1 VAQQFRGAIVGVGKP
16 PLIVERV
23 ERVRDASEDLAQFG
37 LEFVLAALEAAF
49 LFFER
54 CDVFAGGDDSLERAV
69 RPEDG
74 NGRDGEPRSVTGRVL
89 DDELLVTYRL
99 AGRSDAR
106 RGTGL
111 GIDRLAVRIEDV
123 QRGEQLGLAEGIAVA
138 ESQFGLRVTVRQH
151 RLAVGVFDRDRDRC
165 GLEERFGLVPLTF
178 ERPFAADPVEGRLE
192 TRGDDVREREIG
204 LIERG
209 PLLGADDDDA
219 VGPEGK
225 ADLALDRRLRI
236 VDVRLRRHVI
246 VDRRLAG
253 IVNVPGDPLTGRERG
268 NFLKQGRCRLGPG
281 DGLERRSLRFIE
293 EDAVDLEVED
303 VEQVLTGLLGDCF
316 ARPGLEPLANG
327 LIQPAELV
335 GASVLFGDV
344 VVEFDASARV
354 RAGFDR
360 FTSVF
365 EPAFL
370 PVLARR
376 HVTVESFGVAVV
388 IVGRTER
395 LDESIRIADPLGDD
409 LIW

>member
-54 CDVFAGGDDSLERAV
+54 VVMSSPAEMTRSSEPSGPKTGTAV
-69 RPEDG
+69 ME
-74 NGRDGEPRSVTGRVL
+74 NHVRSPVGSSTTNSSSRTG
-89 DDELLVTYRL
+89 RL
-99 AGRSDAR
+99 AGRSDARR

-225 ADLALDRRLRI
+225 ADLALDR
-236 VDVRLRRHVI
+236 
-246 VDRRLAG
+246 AS
-253 IVNVPGDPLTGRERG
+253 
-268 NFLKQGRCRLGPG
+268 
-281 DGLERRSLRFIE
+281 GL
-293 EDAVDLEVED
+293 
-303 VEQVLTGLLGDCF
+303 
-316 ARPGLEPLANG
+316 
-327 LIQPAELV
+327 
-335 GASVLFGDV
+335 
-344 VVEFDASARV
+344 
-354 RAGFDR
+354 
-360 FTSVF
+360 
-365 EPAFL
+365 
-370 PVLARR
+370 
-376 HVTVESFGVAVV
+376 
-388 IVGRTER
+388 
-395 LDESIRIADPLGDD
+395 
-409 LIW
+409 